1 MFCKKCG
8 SEIADGAMFCG
19 QCGEPQGAPVPQEQ
33 PEEPVAE
40 TVTDNYAAPVEND
53 NAFDLNVEGE
63 QPAKKERRR
72 IPLAAILVAAGVL
85 VLAVAVI
92 LLMLPAGRG
101 FVERTIQSP
110 EKLMYT
116 AYSDAVE
123 DAIDKSGTASAD
135 WEKKDPA
142 MKLDAH
148 LLLGDQV
155 LSLIAG
161 AMEAQPEDFEALSD
175 IGLSCTLDSQNDLK
189 KLSYALSLSET
200 DILTAQQYIDM
211 KNNQMF
217 ISVPD
222 LNEQALMMDMGEGLT
237 EENLAQ
243 MQALTELDIDRDAMK
258 TVLLRYMEQYFE
270 TFENVEKDS
279 QTFQL
284 QEVSQKLY
292 VLETSISEKAQYE
305 ALMKI
310 LEALKTDEDVR
321 RLVESCDSALGEDCY
336 QEFLEAVDEA
346 ISDTQFEID
355 HLYDDNEYIIK
366 TYLNNKN
373 EIVGFALSY
382 QEAEELTE
390 AISYISLRDGKDIAN
405 KLVVGED
412 LVMEGSLTYDD
423 GFNGGYIVWFENVE
437 ILEVKVEDLDKK
449 ADGLTGKIRILPSKK
464 SIENIMGAM
473 GMEGSAASLTS
484 FLDFSVDITMGV
496 HETGKSLD
504 ISLMAGSSLLVGLN
518 TSVYNRTSDAI
529 TLPESYADVNNEEQL
544 EQWVNGL
551 QIDGLTT
558 ILTRLD
564 EAGLSDELMTV
575 IYMLLAQMEV

>member
-8 SEIADGAMFCG
+8 SEIADGVMFCG
-19 QCGEPQGAPVPQEQ
+19 QCGEPQGTPVPQEQ

-53 NAFDLNVEGE
+53 DAFDLNVEGE
-63 QPAKKERRR
+63 EPAKKERRR

-123 DAIDKSGTASAD
+123 NAIDQSDTVSGA
-135 WEKKDPA
+135 WEKQDTSV
-142 MKLDAH
+142 KLDAH
-148 LLLGDQV
+148 LLLGDQL
-155 LSLIAG
+155 LSLIAS

-175 IGLSCTLDSQNDLK
+175 IGLSCTLDSQDDLK
-189 KLSYALSLSET
+189 KLSYALSLSKT

-211 KNNQMF
+211 ENNQMF
-217 ISVPD
+217 ISIPD

-237 EENLAQ
+237 EEDMAQ

-258 TVLLRYMEQYFE
+258 TILLRYMEQYFE
-270 TFENVEKDS
+270 AFENVEKDS

-292 VLETSISEKAQYE
+292 VLEASISEKAQYE
-305 ALMKI
+305 AIMKI
-310 LEALKTDEDVR
+310 LEALKTDEDVK
-321 RLVESCDSALGEDCY
+321 RLVESCASALGEDCY

-390 AISYISLRDGKDIAN
+390 AISCISLKDGKDIAN

-412 LVMEGSLTYDD
+412 LVLEGALIYDD
-423 GFNGGYIVWFENVE
+423 GFNGSYIVWFENVE
-437 ILEVKVEDLDKK
+437 ILEVKVENLDKK
-449 ADGLTGKIRILPSKK
+449 ADYLTGKIRILPSKK

-473 GMEGSAASLTS
+473 GLEGSAASLTS

-504 ISLMAGSSLLVGLN
+504 ISLMAGNSLLLGLN
-518 TSVYNRTSDAI
+518 TSVYDRTSDAI
-529 TLPESYADVNNEEQL
+529 TLPESYADVNSEEQM
-544 EQWVNGL
+544 EQWANGL

-558 ILTRLD
+558 IINRLD
-564 EAGLSDELMTV
+564 EAGLSDELMSV